1 MFENLFLNL
10 RGMFRAAAQGAALVT
25 TLLLLSG
32 ALSLAK
38 SPAPATDNS
47 PTLLDLSIVRE
58 WTSPGSDTSHLR
70 FRHNKPSHHVW
81 IARFA
86 SVELRLEWAS
96 DDGLESWSATIQ
108 DLRGKQVARA
118 AAAAETGKCI

>member
-25 TLLLLSG
+25 TIMLFG
-32 ALSLAK
+32 DALSLAR
-38 SPAPATDNS
+38 SPAPSAGKR
-47 PTLLDLSIVRE
+47 PAVLDLSIERCWKE
-58 WTSPGSDTSHLR
+58 TRAEASHLR

-108 DLRGKQVARA
+108 DLHGKQVARA